1 MANRVTRRCMMR
13 TTAALAAAAG
23 TGLFPARAQGN
34 WPQKSLKM
42 IVPFAAGGGTD
53 QIGRIAAKQLSDR
66 LGQQVFVE
74 NRGGANGIL
83 GLQALM
89 QSEPDGYTIANISDT
104 PLTVNPSLYDKLP
117 YNPLR
122 DFAPI
127 ALIIELP
134 GMLAVHPSVPA
145 RTVAELIALAKAKPG
160 TLAYSSGGPGNFG
173 HLAMELFSMATE
185 TKFLHVPYKGT
196 GPGTQAL
203 IAGDVQVMVNNVT
216 SLLPH
221 IQAKTVIPLAM
232 SGPQRLAMMPELPTV
247 AETVPNFDV
256 TPWNALFAPVGT
268 PKEIV
273 ARLAAETKAMMQDP
287 AVLKLLNDQ
296 QITPKYA
303 EADELQARIKR
314 EMDKWATV
322 VKTAGIKPE

>member
-1 MANRVTRRCMMR
+1 MIKLMGR
-13 TTAALAAAAG
+13 TATALVVLCAGLALAAAQG
-23 TGLFPARAQGN
+23 T
-34 WPQKSLKM
+34 WPQKAIKM

-53 QIGRIAAKQLSDR
+53 QVGRLAAKHLSDR

-89 QSEPDGYTIANISDT
+89 QSEPDGYTIGNISDT

-117 YNPLR
+117 YNSLR
-122 DFAPI
+122 DFLPI
-127 ALIIELP
+127 AQIIELP

-173 HLAMELFSMATE
+173 HLAMELFSIATE
-185 TKFLHVPYKGT
+185 TRFLHVPYKGT

-203 IAGDVQVMVNNVT
+203 LAGDVQVMINNVT

-221 IQAKTVIPLAM
+221 IQAKTVIPIAM
-232 SGPQRLAMMPELPTV
+232 SGPQRLAIMPELPTV

-256 TPWNALFAPVGT
+256 TPWNALFAPAGT

-287 AVLKLLNDQ
+287 ELLRLLHEQ

-303 EADELQARIKR
+303 DAEELQARIKR
-314 EMDKWATV
+314 EIEKWGTV
-322 VKTAGIKPE
+322 IKTAGIKPE